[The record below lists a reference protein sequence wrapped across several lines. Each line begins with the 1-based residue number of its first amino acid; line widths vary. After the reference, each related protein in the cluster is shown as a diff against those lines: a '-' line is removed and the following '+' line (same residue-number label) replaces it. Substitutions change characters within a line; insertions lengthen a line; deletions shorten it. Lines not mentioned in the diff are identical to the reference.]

1 MGNNPSIFLNDKN
14 PKLKK
19 VKMRIKVKLLPLI
32 FIIATTFWGCDSKEV
47 PSKKD
52 SAIPVTLGKVK
63 SMDVHHII
71 KQVGT
76 LEANETVMVKSET
89 KGKITQIFFEE
100 GKRAKEGEMLVK
112 LDDAKI
118 KAEIKSIEA
127 SILQLQARLNN
138 TKRNVLRYK
147 DLLRDGVID
156 QKAYDDIITQKEMG
170 EASIKEAEAK
180 LSLANERLND
190 TSINSPFDG
199 FTSERLVSIGDYIGV
214 GDPIVKIVQTD
225 PLKLAFRVPEKYAHS
240 ITVGKKVLVNVEAY
254 PEEEFSGTIY
264 FISPDIDTSTRT
276 FLVKAMIP
284 NQENKLSPGMFAN
297 ATLTTKV
304 HRNAKV
310 IPWEALVV
318 KEDENYVFKAAS
330 DKAKKIPVKIILVFE
345 GQAEVEGDLFPGAYV
360 VKEGKFSLKD
370 GDRIS
375 DKRKQTSPEKRF
387 E

>member
-1 MGNNPSIFLNDKN
+1 
-14 PKLKK
+14 
-19 VKMRIKVKLLPLI
+19 MRIKEHLLR
-32 FIIATTFWGCDSKEV
+32 FIILSVITIVLFGCGSKEA

-52 SAIPVTLGKVK
+52 IAIPVTLGKVK

-76 LEANETVMVKSET
+76 LEANERVMVKSET
-89 KGKITQIFFEE
+89 KGKIKQIIFEE
-100 GKRAKEGEMLVK
+100 GKRVKGGELLVK

-127 SILQLQARLNN
+127 SILQLQAHLNN
-138 TKRNVLRYK
+138 TKRNVLRNK
-147 DLLRDGVID
+147 DLLRDGVIN
-156 QKAYDDIITQKEMG
+156 QKIYDDIITQKEVG

-180 LSLANERLND
+180 LSLAKEHLKD
-190 TSINSPFDG
+190 TSINSPFNG

-214 GDPIVKIVQTD
+214 GDPIVKVVQTD

-240 ITVGKKVLVNVEAY
+240 ITVGKKALVNVEAY

-276 FLVKAMIP
+276 FLVKAKIP
-284 NQENKLSPGMFAN
+284 NQENKLNPGMFAN
-297 ATLTTKV
+297 AMLTTEV
-304 HRNAKV
+304 HHKAKV

-318 KEDENYVFKAAS
+318 KEDENYVFRVAS
-330 DKAKKIPVKIILVFE
+330 DKAEKIPVKIILVFE
-345 GQAEVEGDLFPGAYV
+345 GQAEVEGSLSSGAYV

-370 GDRIS
+370 GDMIS
-375 DKRKQTSPEKRF
+375 DKGKQKSPKKRV